1 MDKQKDKPNKC
12 LMCDKEAYN
21 NLKHCIFHA
30 KAEEKKEKDFIEEL
44 KKYIKIIQ
52 EEGNNYNFKYFI
64 FIGNLDFKKDLNINI
79 LVNADFEGATFLG
92 TVDFEGVT
100 FKEYIG
106 FRKACFKKDLIF
118 TKNIFQGT
126 VNLEEITF
134 QGNADFRG
142 AIFQGIVEFDKITFQ
157 GNANF
162 EGAIFRGNVDFEKVT
177 FRGDVDFE
185 KVTFGGDVDFQINY
199 LEKNINFS
207 KINIL
212 NGKKLI
218 LKIDNNKGNIF
229 FKRACLEN
237 VYLDIGLSSGISID
251 FTDALLKNTKLEK
264 EKIENHILQEE
275 EKEFSR
281 AKQVY
286 LLLKN
291 NFHIIGRYDDESWA
305 FKKEKDMERFANYK
319 SGRYL
324 KGVISSFF
332 NFLYGYG
339 EEPLKVLRFAVIIIL
354 FFSFLYFN
362 YGISVSVPEIRNI
375 KYDFFQNV
383 WLAMNNTELLLSTII
398 SFPWED
404 YLNSL
409 YFSLTTFA
417 TLAYG
422 NIEPLAIT
430 SKIIAGIESFIGPF
444 TIALFVYTFARRTG
458 GR

>member
-1 MDKQKDKPNKC
+1 MDEQKEKSNKC
-12 LMCDKEAYN
+12 LMCDRETHN
-21 NLKHCIFHA
+21 NLKYCILHA
-30 KAEEKKEKDFIEEL
+30 KAEEKKEDDFIKKL
-44 KKYIKIIQ
+44 KEYINIQ
-52 EEGNNYNFKYFI
+52 EEDKHYNFKYFI
-64 FIGNLDFKKDLNINI
+64 FIGNLNFKKDLNINI
-79 LVNADFEGATFLG
+79 LENADFEGATFLG

-106 FRKACFKKDLIF
+106 FRKTCFKKDLIF
-118 TKNIFQGT
+118 AKNISQGT

-134 QGNADFRG
+134 QGNADFKE
-142 AIFQGIVEFDKITFQ
+142 ATFQGIVEFEEITFQ
-157 GNANF
+157 GNADF
-162 EGAIFRGNVDFEKVT
+162 EGAIFEKDVNFNKVTFRGDADFEKVT
-177 FRGDVDFE
+177 FRGDA
-185 KVTFGGDVDFQINY
+185 DFQINY
-199 LEKNINFS
+199 LVKDINFS

-212 NGKKLI
+212 YGKKLI
-218 LKIDNNKGNIF
+218 LKIDNSKGDIYF
-229 FKRACLEN
+229 ERACLEN

-251 FTDALLKNTKLEK
+251 FTDVLLNNTKLEK

-275 EKEFSR
+275 KKEFSE

-305 FKKEKDMERFANYK
+305 FRKEKDMQRFAYFKN
-319 SGRYL
+319 SRYL
-324 KGVISSFF
+324 KWIISVFL

-339 EEPLKVLRFAVIIIL
+339 EKPLKVLRFAIIIIL
-354 FFSFLYFN
+354 FFSFLYLN
-362 YGISVSVPEIRNI
+362 YGISVFIPEIRDI
-375 KYDFFQNV
+375 KYDFFQNI
-383 WLAMNNTELLLSTII
+383 WLGMRNPKLLSSII
-398 SFPWED
+398 INFPWGD

-417 TLAYG
+417 TLAFG
-422 NIEPLAIT
+422 NIGPLTIT